1 MLPVA
6 VICEYQP
13 MQQSSMQDPH
23 DGTNEAV
30 IFLQIYYHKIVG
42 YTALEVMTNMAVFRK
57 VRIIIAVQHESW
69 T

>member
-13 MQQSSMQDPH
+13 MQQCSMQDPH
-23 DGTNEAV
+23 DDTNEPV
-30 IFLQIYYHKIVG
+30 IFLQISYHKSVG
-42 YTALEVMTNMAVFRK
+42 YTALEVMTDMAMFRK
-57 VRIIIAVQHESW
+57 VIIAVQHESR

>member
-6 VICEYQP
+6 VICEYKP
-13 MQQSSMQDPH
+13 MQQCSMQNPH

-30 IFLQIYYHKIVG
+30 IFLQVSYHKSVG
-42 YTALEVMTNMAVFRK
+42 YTALEVMTDMAVFRK
-57 VRIIIAVQHESW
+57 VIIAVQHESW